1 MPEKKY
7 IRFIDEYHT
16 DIGGH
21 HYHIC
26 EFAERMEQIGAKYE
40 PLDYIRE
47 PEFYAR
53 HFLPPMKTAPAPLT
67 VLSTQGRS
75 TVLRLRPRGLR
86 GARSIAFS
94 DSGWMKAASLMLA
107 ASFSGAII

>member
-7 IRFIDEYHT
+7 IRFISSDYKTLFHLPDGGRIRITYPDREPAERVCRFIDEYHT
-16 DIGGH
+16 DVGG
-21 HYHIC
+21 YC
-26 EFAERMEQIGAKYE
+26 
-40 PLDYIRE
+40 
-47 PEFYAR
+47 
-53 HFLPPMKTAPAPLT
+53 PAPLT

-94 DSGWMKAASLMLA
+94 DSGRMKAASLMLA